1 MWNDAKALN
10 IIANFLFGLAVL
22 ALLGA
27 GVWWVIQRPMFVIH
41 TVRVE
46 SVEHTPLRHVNALTI
61 RASALPRVEGN
72 FFTTDLDSVRD
83 AFESVPWVRRAMVR
97 RAWPDKLVVT
107 IEEYQ
112 PLGTW
117 GGDDQL
123 LSTKGD
129 VFVANLAEAEEDR
142 KLLSFDGPEGS
153 EQTVLQTYEL
163 FKQWFGAAKLVPD
176 GVFLSKRYAWS
187 VHMADGMTVELGR
200 EQDEA
205 SLKARVDRLISV
217 YPQLE
222 SRLDGKV
229 ARVDMRYPNGL
240 ALQADGLVL
249 STLKRKK

>member
-22 ALLGA
+22 ALVGS

-46 SVEHTPLRHVNALTI
+46 SVEHAPLRHVNALTI
-61 RASALPRVEGN
+61 RASALPHVEGN
-72 FFTTDLDSVRD
+72 FFTTDLNSVRE

-112 PLGTW
+112 ALGTW
-117 GGDDQL
+117 GGDDKL

-129 VFVANLAEAEEDR
+129 VFVANLAEAEEDN

-153 EQTVLQTYEL
+153 EQDVLNTYSLLKE
-163 FKQWFGAAKLVPD
+163 WFDAAKLTPD

-187 VHMADGMTVELGR
+187 VHMTDGMTIELGR
-200 EQDEA
+200 EQSEA
-205 SLKARVDRLISV
+205 SLKERVSRLISV
-217 YPQLE
+217 YPQIE
-222 SRLDGKV
+222 ARLNGKV
-229 ARVDMRYPNGL
+229 AHVDMRYPNGL
-240 ALQADGLVL
+240 ALQAEGLVS
-249 STLKRKK
+249 STLKGKK